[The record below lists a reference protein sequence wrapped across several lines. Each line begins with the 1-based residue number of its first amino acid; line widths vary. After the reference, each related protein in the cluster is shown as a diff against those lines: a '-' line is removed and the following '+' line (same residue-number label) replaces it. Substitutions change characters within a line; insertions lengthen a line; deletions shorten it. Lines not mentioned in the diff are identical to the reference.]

1 MRRFPGSFISANT
14 PSPSYGINTAAPGF
28 WTRNQ
33 QRSYKLNYSWP
44 QAQAQSFLWTWG
56 LNSSGELGL
65 GNTTNYSSP
74 KQVGALST
82 WRILASAGS
91 NTLSI
96 KNDGT
101 LWSFGSG
108 QYGKSGWGN
117 TSNYSSPKQVGSRT
131 DWANIFPVGTSG
143 LYALTKTGVVYR
155 WGGKFNNSSQS
166 LIPSTD
172 MASPLGSEWASIS
185 IMSDHIVGL
194 RKTGTLWTWGY
205 GTGGKLGLG
214 NTTNYSSPKQIGS
227 RTDWKQIVNV
237 GAKSVFG
244 LTTDGS
250 LWFWGQDMSGVS
262 FYSGTQVSFT
272 SPILISNEK
281 WLKLGSSQVGSSSY
295 ANNILGIKNDGSLWI
310 WGTNSSALV
319 GYAFYG
325 GPPAIT
331 SPILV
336 DSSKNWF
343 DAAVINYGL
352 GNAAVAAIKTD
363 GTLWTWG
370 RNVEGQ
376 LGLNNTTNYSSP
388 KQVGLATNWI
398 SLAPSAGSQ
407 TIAIRGI

>member
-82 WRILASAGS
+82 WRILASAGA

-155 WGGKFNNSSQS
+155 WGLKIDNSSQS

-185 IMSDHIVGL
+185 SMSNHIVGL

-214 NTTNYSSPKQIGS
+214 NTTNYSSPK
-227 RTDWKQIVNV
+227 
-237 GAKSVFG
+237 
-244 LTTDGS
+244 L
-250 LWFWGQDMSGVS
+250 L
-262 FYSGTQVSFT
+262 
-272 SPILISNEK
+272 
-281 WLKLGSSQVGSSSY
+281 SSQ
-295 ANNILGIKNDGSLWI
+295 KWI
-310 WGTNSSALV
+310 SASA
-319 GYAFYG
+319 GF
-325 GPPAIT
+325 IH
-331 SPILV
+331 S
-336 DSSKNWF
+336 
-343 DAAVINYGL
+343 AAVKSDGTLWTWGYNNLGQLGL
-352 GNAAVAAIKTD
+352 GNTTNYSSPKQVGILTNWAKVYCGVHNTFAIKTD
-363 GTLWTWG
+363 GTLWSWG
-370 RNVEGQ
+370 RNNYGQTGLGNTTNYSSPKQVGLLTNWKQLSIGNYHVTAIKTDGTLWSWGRNINGQ
-376 LGLNNTTNYSSP
+376 LGLGNTTNYSSP

-398 SLAPSAGSQ
+398 SLAPRTGSQ